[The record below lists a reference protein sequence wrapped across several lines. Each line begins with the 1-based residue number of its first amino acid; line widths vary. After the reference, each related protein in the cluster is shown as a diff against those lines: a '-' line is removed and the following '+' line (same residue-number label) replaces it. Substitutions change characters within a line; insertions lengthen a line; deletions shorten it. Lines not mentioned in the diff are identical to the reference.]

1 MEMTYSYNVISL
13 ATDDSK
19 ADGFVFG
26 VVIELVGKTTVDGV
40 DYEASTMLSE
50 NYTYDDAQ
58 TLIPYADLT
67 QDQVIGWVE
76 TSMGSDRIAKFKKS
90 IEKKLQNKLNTI
102 ENKPLPW
109 S

>member
-1 MEMTYSYNVISL
+1 MTYSYNVISL

-50 NYTYDDAQ
+50 NYTYDEAQ
-58 TLIPYADLT
+58 TLIPYADLSK
-67 QDQVIGWVE
+67 DQVIVWVE
-76 TSMGSDRIAKFKKS
+76 TSMGADRITKFKKAV
-90 IEKKLQNKLNTI
+90 EKKMQNKLNTI
-102 ENKPLPW
+102 QNKTLPW
-109 S
+109 N